1 MYLDLLGNYHQ
12 WWPLPANM
20 RPSEEAAGNTTGYG
34 TQLQLVRQCETSLRG
49 WSTGLWFAGCHML
62 PHVATMIWKI
72 SHYLRLV
79 IDSFF
84 LCIPESCLE
93 ILQFALP
100 FEEIIECSCR
110 VFWRCSQRLWFGVLC
125 QFINVA
131 QQNSSCAQELF
142 GDSCY
147 PFLWLSRAAKQQ
159 WVDGTS
165 SAWKIPENPAPT
177 HRIS

>member
-1 MYLDLLGNYHQ
+1 MMMVVVMMIIMYLDLLGNYHQ

-49 WSTGLWFAGCHML
+49 WYTGLWFAGCHML

-84 LCIPESCLE
+84 CVFRKVVWKSSNLHFRLKKSLNVLAGFSEDVHNIFDLVSSVSSSMWRSKILHVLRNYLAIPA
-93 ILQFALP
+93 IHF
-100 FEEIIECSCR
+100 
-110 VFWRCSQRLWFGVLC
+110 FGFPGPL
-125 QFINVA
+125 
-131 QQNSSCAQELF
+131 SSS
-142 GDSCY
+142 G
-147 PFLWLSRAAKQQ
+147 
-159 WVDGTS
+159 
-165 SAWKIPENPAPT
+165 
-177 HRIS
+177 

>member
-1 MYLDLLGNYHQ
+1 MEHNSNLFGNARLLCVVGPQ
-12 WWPLPANM
+12 
-20 RPSEEAAGNTTGYG
+20 GCG
-34 TQLQLVRQCETSLRG
+34 LQVATC
-49 WSTGLWFAGCHML
+49 CHML
-62 PHVATMIWKI
+62 PPWSEKYLIICDWSLIHV
-72 SHYLRLV
+72 
-79 IDSFF
+79 F

-100 FEEIIECSCR
+100 FEENIECSCR
-110 VFWRCSQRLWFGVLC
+110 VFWRCSQHLWFGVLC

-142 GDSCY
+142 GYSCY